1 MKIKGIQ
8 IRNEKQRN
16 TAIPMKK
23 KAEKNRIEKGICH
36 TSEKEFGLRSN
47 AKHALQIA
55 VNNNDLVL
63 GTKA

>member
-1 MKIKGIQ
+1 
-8 IRNEKQRN
+8 
-16 TAIPMKK
+16 MKK